1 MAPLPQ
7 PLRDDVQ
14 AEDDGPAAPPRPL
27 PRILIVDDSAVT
39 RAVMERIV
47 TASGRYV
54 VVASVSTIA
63 AGLAALARE
72 RIDLILLDI
81 NLPDTDGL
89 TALPALLAASNAAHV
104 LVVSGALNTGGDVAQ
119 QALDAGAIDTLF
131 KPEAGQRIT
140 QFSESLLG
148 KIDRLLAVDSAPAT
162 IDEHSPAI
170 AIRTSAAVRD
180 AKGVTVPLATAAAD
194 YDVVA
199 IGASTGGIH
208 ALSELLRAI
217 PAEFRLPILVTQHL
231 PAAFMPYFAAQLATI
246 SGRPCDVAED
256 RMRIRPGRLIVAP
269 GDAHLRC
276 VALGERGG
284 DRGAA
289 VKLSTAPAV
298 SGCLPSV
305 DPMLASL
312 AAIYGERLL
321 AIVLSGMGRDG
332 AEGAGHVRAAGGRVI
347 VQDQASS
354 VVWGMPGAVVAADCA
369 DAVLTPA
376 AIRTLLVGG
385 EAR

>member
-1 MAPLPQ
+1 MLS
-7 PLRDDVQ
+7 R
-14 AEDDGPAAPPRPL
+14 
-27 PRILIVDDSAVT
+27 LIDAGDRFMVAGAVG
-39 RAVMERIV
+39 
-47 TASGRYV
+47 S
-54 VVASVSTIA
+54 VA
-63 AGLAALARE
+63 AALDFLGRT
-72 RIDLILLDI
+72 RVDILLLDV
-81 NLPDTDGL
+81 NMPGVDGL
-89 TALPALLAASNAAHV
+89 TALPQLIAAGQGARIVVVSSSVGDGAAATVQALAMGAADTLVKPDAAALTSAFGRTLLDRLERLIDRPAAAAAAVVADEPQAASPRRPAAPPPPSLAA
-104 LVVSGALNTGGDVAQ
+104 TVAS
-119 QALDAGAIDTLF
+119 A
-131 KPEAGQRIT
+131 
-140 QFSESLLG
+140 ESFDL
-148 KIDRLLAVDSAPAT
+148 
-162 IDEHSPAI
+162 
-170 AIRTSAAVRD
+170 
-180 AKGVTVPLATAAAD
+180 
-194 YDVVA
+194 VA

-208 ALSELLRAI
+208 ALGQVLG
-217 PAEFRLPILVTQHL
+217 RLPATFRAPVLVTQHL

-246 SGRPCDVAED
+246 SGRPCDVAQD

-269 GDAHLRC
+269 GDAHLRG
-276 VALGERGG
+276 VALGERSG

-289 VKLSTAPAV
+289 VKLSTAPAA

-305 DPMLASL
+305 DPMLSSL